1 MADTEEQPS
10 ISMNIDDIEEE
21 APEETVE
28 DTVEEAPEETVEEE
42 APEEEAPEEE
52 APEETVEE
60 EAPEETVEEEAP
72 EETVDEAPVEE
83 APEETVEEEAPLD
96 EAPVEEA
103 PEETVDEA
111 PVDESPVETVEEE
124 APVDESPVETVE
136 EEAPVDEAPVETVE
150 EEEAPEE
157 PKSLNLRIAEL
168 DYLRECCGNW
178 VGKKRA
184 GKALFLKSW
193 SEKDIK
199 EDESVNYESLLIQ
212 LEKLPELVRG
222 WGNKSINMKGTN
234 HFKNLNGHYLQKPLF
249 KEEFTVEEK
258 VAVLEKLITL
268 LTDCAQGKLSAAD
281 IESQI
286 DDYY

>member
-10 ISMNIDDIEEE
+10 ISMTIDNIEEEEPEAPVEEE
-21 APEETVE
+21 APVETVE
-28 DTVEEAPEETVEEE
+28 EAPVETVEEAPVEEAPEETV
-42 APEEEAPEEE
+42 EE

-60 EAPEETVEEEAP
+60 EAPEETVEE
-72 EETVDEAPVEE
+72 
-83 APEETVEEEAPLD
+83 APEETVEEEAP
-96 EAPVEEA
+96 E
-103 PEETVDEA
+103 
-111 PVDESPVETVEEE
+111 ETVEE
-124 APVDESPVETVE
+124 
-136 EEAPVDEAPVETVE
+136 ETVE

-199 EDESVNYESLLIQ
+199 EDESVNYESLLVQ

-222 WGNKSINMKGTN
+222 WANKSINMKGTN
-234 HFKNLNGHYLQKPLF
+234 HFKNLNGHSLQKPLF
-249 KEEFTVEEK
+249 KEGQSNEEK
-258 VAVLEKLITL
+258 VAMLEKLITL
-268 LTDCAQGKLSAAD
+268 LTDCTQGKLSVAD